1 MRIRDSSLRWAHS
14 FYSTN
19 LIPNHSLKSQ
29 INQWREEQV
38 SNKNNVDIC
47 PFICCVLRDT
57 ALGPGRASLT
67 FLLKSASL
75 LAALSDSS
83 VYFTHWAF
91 QRFMALRCFIP
102 DQHVAVSIAREL
114 LVPKLLM
121 PLLCF
126 AFRVLQRGHARETDS
141 SKLIDVFLRSEF
153 DTRVAKESREIFT
166 NRCLVSILKWHVL
179 SYFCCE

>member
-1 MRIRDSSLRWAHS
+1 MLCSLGESVSLASFMRICDSSLRWAHS

-91 QRFMALRCFIP
+91 QRFMASRCFIP
-102 DQHVAVSIAREL
+102 DQHVAVSIARKFSAKAFDA
-114 LVPKLLM
+114 PSM
-121 PLLCF
+121 LCF
-126 AFRVLQRGHARETDS
+126 SGVAGWSCARD
-141 SKLIDVFLRSEF
+141 R
-153 DTRVAKESREIFT
+153 
-166 NRCLVSILKWHVL
+166 
-179 SYFCCE
+179 